1 MGFYPLVQAVH
12 SFSVA
17 HDWFMSFLSLYCHIL
32 CVTVIHK
39 QHHKMSSEKTLP
51 AKHVMVHMALLFVE
65 TLSTLITDAMAD
77 NLMSCT
83 EQTNGYYD
91 YTNDF

>member
-1 MGFYPLVQAVH
+1 
-12 SFSVA
+12 
-17 HDWFMSFLSLYCHIL
+17 
-32 CVTVIHK
+32 
-39 QHHKMSSEKTLP
+39 MSSEKTLP